1 MLNTKNWNKSRK
13 TIRLFAQYL
22 FTRVQDA
29 MILNSAS
36 ALSYTT
42 LLAVVPF
49 IVIVLSVFTVFP
61 VFADTRQQV
70 QELIIQYLM
79 PDTISN
85 VQNYMNQFIG
95 AAGKLTAFG
104 ILGIAVTAILMLS
117 TIESSF
123 NFIFQVR
130 SSRKLTT
137 KALSYAFIIIV
148 CPLLLGGALYFKG
161 YLLTLKYFNP
171 EHLIGYNLLF
181 TILLPH
187 LLTFGFL
194 MLCYVVIPNKKIR
207 RRNALWGAIMAV
219 ILMQILRI
227 GFGYFIELNVT
238 YKTIYGALATIPVL
252 LVWMYLWWT
261 VVLSG
266 AILTAAL
273 EEFRHKKKM
282 WRNKKRQPEE
292 NQLKNS

>member
-1 MLNTKNWNKSRK
+1 MFNKQKWKKNRK
-13 TIRLFAQYL
+13 TFMLFAKYL
-22 FTRVQDA
+22 FTRIQDA

-49 IVIVLSVFTVFP
+49 MVIVLSVFTVFP
-61 VFADTRQQV
+61 FFASARQQV
-70 QELIIQYLM
+70 QDLILQYLM
-79 PDTISN
+79 PDTIAN

-95 AAGKLTAFG
+95 AATKLTTFG

-123 NFIFQVR
+123 NFIFQAPQR
-130 SSRKLTT
+130 RKLTT
-137 KALSYAFIIIV
+137 QALSYAFIIIV
-148 CPLLLGGALYFKG
+148 CPLLLGSALYLKG

-181 TILLPH
+181 TFLLPH

-194 MLCYVVIPNKKIR
+194 MLCYIVIPNKKIR
-207 RRNALWGAIMAV
+207 KTNAFIGAVMAV
-219 ILMQILRI
+219 IMMQILRI

-238 YKTIYGALATIPVL
+238 YRTIYGALATIPVL
-252 LVWMYLWWT
+252 LIWMYLWWT

-273 EEFRHKKKM
+273 EEFRHKKRM
-282 WRNKKRQPEE
+282 WRQKKKQT
-292 NQLKNS
+292 LVKSA